1 MFKLLINKQKIEYA
15 IVFLLETSLAYGVEK
30 YILDTETHR

>member
-15 IVFLLETSLAYGVEK
+15 IVFLLETSLAYGVK
-30 YILDTETHR
+30 NIMLDTETHR